1 MTTELKPVTY
11 LLCADCSERI
21 PYDKPRVVR
30 QIWKGGHLLAH
41 DDLHMECDG
50 K

>member
-1 MTTELKPVTY
+1 MTTELKPMTY
-11 LLCADCSERI
+11 LLCANCGERI

-30 QIWKGGHLLAH
+30 QIWKGGQLLAH
-41 DDLHMECDG
+41 DDLCIGCES

>member
-11 LLCADCSERI
+11 LLCADCGERI

-30 QIWKGGHLLAH
+30 EIWKGGQLLVH
-41 DDLHMECDG
+41 DDLCMECTSR
-50 K
+50 